1 MPSVSSARQHMAA
14 RLGFESVSE
23 LDKWEEDI
31 AIDHFAN
38 FICDYLAHGYTV
50 QPDMRE
56 LVDYIDL
63 EKAVAERINMLEQR
77 RFEQVLDPDKSEWTV
92 RDHYKQFVIGVV
104 SDDLWLS
111 MYDIEGAVIAKRGWT
126 AKMTTVKMVRYLEFL
141 IREWKEEA
149 GNTEYG
155 EKTRRGGQ
163 PGSRRRN

>member
-1 MPSVSSARQHMAA
+1 MPNIIVIMPSVSSARQHMAA

-77 RFEQVLDPDKSEWTV
+77 RFEQVLDPDKSECGCLYTLIISWTN
-92 RDHYKQFVIGVV
+92 
-104 SDDLWLS
+104 L
-111 MYDIEGAVIAKRGWT
+111 T
-126 AKMTTVKMVRYLEFL
+126 AFIYQGPSEITTSSSLLGLCQTTFGFQCMTLRV
-141 IREWKEEA
+141 
-149 GNTEYG
+149 
-155 EKTRRGGQ
+155 
-163 PGSRRRN
+163 P